1 MTRFMLALLLLTSP
15 VLAQSNEV
23 KPGTAKPQM
32 QTSAWIRPAIQGE
45 EPRRRHVPDR
55 SRATS
60 ARVLLWGE
68 V

>member
-32 QTSAWIRPAIQGE
+32 QTSAWIRRPSRRGA
-45 EPRRRHVPDR
+45 RRRHVPDR